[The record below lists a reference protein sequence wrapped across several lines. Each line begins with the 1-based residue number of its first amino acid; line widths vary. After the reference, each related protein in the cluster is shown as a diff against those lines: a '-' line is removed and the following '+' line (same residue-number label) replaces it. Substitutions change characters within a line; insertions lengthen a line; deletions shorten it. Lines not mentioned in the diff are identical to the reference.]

1 MTFNLRAGLA
11 RWEERGGNSF
21 GAGFNAAELGIS
33 SALTSQFTR
42 LQFPRFDFGSTAYQ
56 SIGSGNSVVS
66 FSPTDTYSLQP
77 NMNVIAGVHAL
88 KFSAEFRRYNDNSN
102 NPGAATGI
110 YSFNRNW
117 TQQRALQGD
126 AASGNE
132 FATFLLGYP
141 SAAYVD
147 RNIDTAYRSQYY
159 ALFFQD
165 DWKLTSRLTLN
176 MGLRW
181 DYESPLVE
189 RYDRQ
194 LGPFDFAA
202 ASPIDSAAQ
211 KVSTSAVFP
220 PSPV

>member
-1 MTFNLRAGLA
+1 
-11 RWEERGGNSF
+11 
-21 GAGFNAAELGIS
+21 
-33 SALTSQFTR
+33 
-42 LQFPRFDFGSTAYQ
+42 
-56 SIGSGNSVVS
+56 
-66 FSPTDTYSLQP
+66 
-77 NMNVIAGVHAL
+77 MNVIAGVHAL
-88 KFSAEFRRYNDNSN
+88 KFGAEFRRYNDNSN

-211 KVSTSAVFP
+211 GIDLTRCPHLLRSEWNPERSLSARPQQFPTSCGRRVARGGKMGGQRRIWSLLP
-220 PSPV
+220 RPE